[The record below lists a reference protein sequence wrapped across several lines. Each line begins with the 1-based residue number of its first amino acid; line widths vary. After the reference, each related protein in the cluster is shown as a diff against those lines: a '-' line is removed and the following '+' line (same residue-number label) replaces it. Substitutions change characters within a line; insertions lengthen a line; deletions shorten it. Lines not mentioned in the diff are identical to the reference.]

1 MSDNSNLV
9 IDALNKTDP
18 ELAKRIDADNSWKS
32 GLVRSG
38 ARVAL
43 YREYEI
49 GDHRAD
55 MTDQMRKMLR
65 LKTGDDELTEFND
78 NYMEVVID
86 MEASRLFVSSITG
99 DDASQGW
106 VEETLERNRFISE
119 HGQWCRGAIRDGDA
133 YVMVD
138 LNANWISVP
147 AYDGFSG
154 LVVIYSGDTNKA
166 IWACKLWSEA
176 NNEDDASNVTM
187 KLVVYQ
193 ADKISYFEGSENGA
207 GVTATDEPKPWLL
220 DDLPIVPFMNK
231 KDTYADGGR
240 SELRPAI
247 PLQDVLNRSLHSL
260 VMAFELSAFG
270 VKYSIGMEIS
280 LDGIVPGG
288 VVGLVI
294 KDSAGNVMTELTD
307 AQLDFLKSVS
317 VGQFDATDVTQYL
330 QVLDKIVQQLG
341 QVTQTPIRGV
351 ASSNQISGEALRQLE
366 IGLLGKVKR
375 FQWQNTNAF
384 MDLLN
389 LTADIQNAYDT
400 GKGSAPELGAVKI
413 AWKDAELLDI
423 NARITALKDLR
434 ADSPGLFSDD
444 FYIEQ
449 IGSLLELSQADIND
463 QKEAVAEQQ
472 GREWDRLTG
481 AGGEIPAV

>member
-9 IDALNKTDP
+9 ISALNRTDP
-18 ELAKRIDADNSWKS
+18 ELAKRIDAENSWKT

-55 MTDQMRKMLR
+55 MTQQMKKMLR
-65 LKTGDDELTEFND
+65 LKSGDDELTEFND
-78 NYMEVVID
+78 NYCEVIID
-86 MEASRLFVSSITG
+86 MESSRLFVSSVTG
-99 DDASQGW
+99 DDASAEW
-106 VEETLERNRFISE
+106 IEDTLERNRFISE

-176 NNEDDASNVTM
+176 NNEDDATSVTM

-193 ADKISYFEGSENGA
+193 ADKISYFEGSEGSA
-207 GVTATDEPKPWLL
+207 EVTATDEPKSWLL

-231 KDTYADGGR
+231 KDTYTDGGR

-270 VKYSIGMEIS
+270 IKYSVGMEIS

-294 KDSAGNVMTELTD
+294 KDAAGNVLTDLTD
-307 AQLDFLKSVS
+307 AQLNFLKAVQ
-317 VGQFDATDVTQYL
+317 VGQFEATDVTQYL
-330 QVLDKIVQQLG
+330 SVLDKIVQQIG

-351 ASSNQISGEALRQLE
+351 TTSGQVSGEALKQLE
-366 IGLLGKVKR
+366 IGLLGKVQR

-400 GKGSAPELGAVKI
+400 GKGSAPELGAIKI
-413 AWKDAELLDI
+413 TWKDAEILDV

-434 ADSPGLFSDD
+434 ADSPGLFDD
-444 FYIEQ
+444 NFYIEQ
-449 IGSLLELSQADIND
+449 IGSLLELSQSSIND
-463 QKEAVAEQQ
+463 QKEAASNQQ
-472 GREWDRLTG
+472 GRFFDALTG
-481 AGGEIPAV
+481 GDGGVPAI

>member
-1 MSDNSNLV
+1 MSDNSNLI
-9 IDALNKTDP
+9 IDSLNKTDP
-18 ELAKRIDADNSWKS
+18 ELAKRIDAENSWKA
-32 GLVRSG
+32 GVVRSG

-55 MTDQMRKMLR
+55 MTQEMRKMLR

-99 DDASQGW
+99 DDASAEW
-106 VEETLERNRFISE
+106 IEETLERNRFISE

-154 LVVIYSGDTNKA
+154 LVVIYSGENNKA

-176 NNEDDASNVTM
+176 NSEDDATNVTM

-193 ADKISYFEGSENGA
+193 PDKISYFEGSEGGA

-220 DDLPIVPFMNK
+220 EDLPLVPFMNK
-231 KDTYADGGR
+231 KDTYTGSGR

-247 PLQDVLNRSLHSL
+247 PLQDALNRTVYSA
-260 VMAFELSAFG
+260 VMVAELGAFG
-270 VKYSIGMEIS
+270 IKWSIGMEIP
-280 LDGIVPGG
+280 LDGITPGSS
-288 VVGLVI
+288 VGMVI
-294 KDSAGNVMTELTD
+294 KDTAGNVSTELTD
-307 AQLDFLKSVS
+307 AQLEFLKSVQ
-317 VGQFDATDVTQYL
+317 VGQFEATDITQYL
-330 QVLDKIVQQLG
+330 DFIDKIVQQIG

-351 ASSNQISGEALRQLE
+351 TSSGQVSGEALKQLE
-366 IGLLGKVKR
+366 IGLLGKVQR

-400 GKGSAPELGAVKI
+400 GKGSAPELGAVKVT
-413 AWKDAELLDI
+413 WKDAEILDV

-434 ADSPGLFSDD
+434 MDSPGLFSDD

-472 GREWDRLTG
+472 GRFFDRITG
-481 AGGEIPAV
+481 GDGSIPAV

>member
-9 IDALNKTDP
+9 VAALNRTDP
-18 ELAKRIDADNSWKS
+18 ELAKKIDAENSLKTTI
-32 GLVRSG
+32 RRKG

-65 LKTGDDELTEFND
+65 LNSGDDELTEFND

-86 MEASRLFVSSITG
+86 KEASRLFVSSITG
-99 DDASQGW
+99 DDESTEW
-106 VEETLERNRFISE
+106 IETTLERNRFISE

-138 LNANWISVP
+138 LKANWISVP

-154 LVVIYSGDTNKA
+154 LVVVHSGESGKPA
-166 IWACKLWSEA
+166 WACKLWSEA
-176 NNEDDASNVTM
+176 SSEDDEATSVEMNV
-187 KLVVYQ
+187 VVYQ
-193 ADKISYFEGSENGA
+193 PGAILYYKGVEGGTELNEIDA
-207 GVTATDEPKPWLL
+207 KPWLVE
-220 DDLPIVPFMNK
+220 DLPIIAFVNK
-231 KDTYADGGR
+231 KDTHTDSGR

-247 PLQDVLNRSLHSL
+247 PLQDVLNRELHSL
-260 VMAFELSAFG
+260 VMASELAAFG
-270 VKYSIGMEIS
+270 IKWSKGMEVA

-288 VVGLVI
+288 IVNLVI
-294 KDSAGNVMTELTD
+294 KDEADNIMTELSD
-307 AQLDFLKSVS
+307 SQLEFLKGVE
-317 VGQFDATDVTQYL
+317 VGQFEETDITQYL
-330 QVLDKIVQQLG
+330 EVIDKIVQQIG

-351 ASSNQISGEALRQLE
+351 TSSGQISGEALKQLE
-366 IGLLGKVKR
+366 IGLLGKVQR

-384 MDLLN
+384 TDLLN
-389 LTADIQNAYDT
+389 LTAKIQNTYDT
-400 GKGSAPELGAVKI
+400 GQGTAPEIGSIKVT
-413 AWKDAELLDI
+413 WKDAEILDV

-434 ADSPGLFSDD
+434 ADSPGLFTDD

-449 IGSLLELSQADIND
+449 IGSLLNLSQAEIND
-463 QKEAVAEQQ
+463 QKEETAKQQ
-472 GREWDRLTG
+472 GSFFDALTG
-481 AGGEIPAV
+481 GDGTVPAV